1 MTIDK
6 LEVSQRIDSKGM
18 SCPMPILKT
27 AQAMAAMTTGQLLEV
42 VAYQAKAVTDFTA
55 WSKSTGNQ
63 LVDSSVEG
71 GVYRFVF
78 RKK

>member
-6 LEVSQRIDSKGM
+6 LQISQSIDSRGM

-27 AQAMAAMTTGQLLEV
+27 AQAMATLESGQLLEI
-42 VAYQAKAVTDFTA
+42 VAYQAKAVTDFAA
-55 WSKSTGNQ
+55 WSKSTGNP
-63 LVDSSVEG
+63 LVDSSVEA
-71 GVYRFVF
+71 GVYQFVF